1 METFKGM
8 VANCQKMKEN
18 GTEACTCWSNSNF
31 TSLAATIR
39 FEFNYMFFGK
49 DPDIA
54 NKYDDQE
61 VQDQQGPGGGH

>member
-8 VANCQKMKEN
+8 VANCQMMKEN

-39 FEFNYMFFGK
+39 FELNY
-49 DPDIA
+49 
-54 NKYDDQE
+54 Y
-61 VQDQQGPGGGH
+61 